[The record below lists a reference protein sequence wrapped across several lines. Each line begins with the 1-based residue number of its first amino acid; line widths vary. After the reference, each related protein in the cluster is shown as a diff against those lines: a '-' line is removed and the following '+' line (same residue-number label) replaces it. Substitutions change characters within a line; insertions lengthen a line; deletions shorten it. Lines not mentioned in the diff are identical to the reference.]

1 MGDIADA
8 RIERILDMRNPAGPM
23 PGANK
28 RGSKIM
34 ADKTNNPCKVITG
47 KCRLSFEHVWKPS
60 KMDEDSQAK
69 YSASIIIPK
78 TDKATLDKIRAAQE
92 AAIKAGITS
101 KWEGKKPAKL
111 KLPLRDGDEDRP
123 DDPNYAGCYFL
134 NATSSLKPGIVDM
147 ARQEITDESLVYSGC
162 YCRFALNFYPFSVRG
177 NKGVAAGL
185 NCIQKVRDGE
195 HLGGG
200 MNAKDA
206 FDDDFIDELLEDD
219 DLI

>member
-1 MGDIADA
+1 M
-8 RIERILDMRNPAGPM
+8 
-23 PGANK
+23 AN
-28 RGSKIM
+28 
-34 ADKTNNPCKVITG
+34 KTNNPCTVITG
-47 KCRLSFEHVWKPS
+47 VCRLSFEHVWKPS

-69 YSASIIIPK
+69 YSASILIPK
-78 TDKATLDKIRAAQE
+78 TDATTLQKVRAAQE
-92 AAIKAGITS
+92 ASIKGGITS
-101 KWEGKKPAKL
+101 KWEGKKPVKL
-111 KLPLRDGDEDRP
+111 KLPLRDGDEERP

-147 ARQEITDESLVYSGC
+147 ARQEITDEGLVYSGC

-195 HLGGG
+195 RLGGG

-219 DLI
+219 DIL